1 MNVLGME
8 FLMKFSSFS
17 LAMDNKKM
25 KFLLTLR
32 RPPGIKEAERDNAIA
47 VLEVRVR
54 IKELERLGLKNAI
67 IYLEKAVVYLKYSL
81 INR

>member
-17 LAMDNKKM
+17 LTMDNKKM

-47 VLEVRVR
+47 VLEVRL
-54 IKELERLGLKNAI
+54 KELERLGLKNAI

>member
-47 VLEVRVR
+47 VLEVRL
-54 IKELERLGLKNAI
+54 KELERLGLKNAI